1 MSNSAQKRIEELRQQ
16 ILEHDY
22 KYYVLAEPVI
32 SDPEYD
38 MLIKE
43 LEKLESQYP
52 DLITPDSPTQR
63 VGKDLTKY
71 FNPVQ
76 HKVPMLSL
84 ANTYSEEEL
93 LDFDRRVREGL
104 PETEKIEYTLELKI
118 DGASVS
124 IRYVDGYLQT
134 AATRGDGVIGE
145 EITANVKT
153 IRSVPLRLKKLPS
166 PSYELKDI
174 EVRGE
179 IYMKLADFLKL
190 NKETEIAGDKLFANP
205 RNTVAGT
212 LKMQDP
218 RIVAKRKLSMFSY
231 SLISEKDDLQTQ
243 YDNLK
248 ILKELGFVV
257 NPETKVCSD
266 IKEALDIC
274 HELESKRGSLLYEI
288 DGVVIKVNSLKQQKI
303 LGNIA
308 KSPRWAVAYKF
319 KARQAFSVLKDIT
332 WQVGRIGT
340 VTPVAE
346 LEPVF
351 LSGST
356 ISRATLHNF
365 DEIKRKD
372 VRIGDKVILEKGG
385 DVIPKIVG
393 VVLTERKNKT
403 KEVIP
408 PSKCPVCNS
417 NLYKPDEEVA
427 WYCENSECPAQIRGR
442 LEHFSARGAMDIEGL
457 GGSLINLF
465 VEKGF
470 LKTYDQ
476 IYNLK
481 NHRNKLINIERL
493 GEKSIDN
500 LLNAIEKSKKQ
511 PFSKVLFALGIRYVG
526 AGAAKKL
533 ASFFNSMDDL
543 IAASE
548 EEILGIHDIGKSISG
563 SLKNFFSNKKNIEI
577 IERLKSAGLN
587 FKGEK
592 KSIKQ
597 GSIFNKTFVLTG
609 TLSGFTREEAMDKIA
624 VLGGNV
630 TSAISSK
637 TDYVVAGEKP
647 GSKIEKANK
656 LGIKIINENEFIEL
670 LNG

>member
-1 MSNSAQKRIEELRQQ
+1 MSIQVQKKIEELRLQ
-16 ILEHDY
+16 ILDHDY
-22 KYYVLAEPVI
+22 RYYVLTDPVI
-32 SDPEYD
+32 SDTDYD

-43 LEKLESQYP
+43 LEKLEAENP
-52 DLITPDSPTQR
+52 NLITPDSPTQR
-63 VGKDLTKY
+63 VGKDLTKV

-76 HKVPMLSL
+76 HKIPMLSL

-93 LDFDRRVREGL
+93 FDFDRRVREGL
-104 PETEKIEYTLELKI
+104 PESEKIQYVVELKI

-124 IRYVDGYLQT
+124 IRYVNGYLQT
-134 AATRGDGVIGE
+134 GATRGDGVIGE

-153 IRSVPLRLKKLPS
+153 IKSVPLKLKKTSSHSMP
-166 PSYELKDI
+166 LKDI

-179 IYMKLADFLKL
+179 IYMRLEDFLKL
-190 NKETEIAGDKLFANP
+190 NKEREIAGDKLFANP
-205 RNTVAGT
+205 RNSAAGT

-218 RIVAKRKLSMFSY
+218 RIVSKRKLSMFAY
-231 SLISEKDDLQTQ
+231 SIISDEDVLNSQSE
-243 YDNLK
+243 NLK
-248 ILKELGFVV
+248 LLSELGFVV
-257 NPETKVCSD
+257 NPETKVCAD
-266 IKEALDIC
+266 INDALEFC
-274 HELESKRGSLLYEI
+274 RKLETKRESLPYEI
-288 DGVVIKVNSLKQQKI
+288 DGAVIKVNSLKQQKK

-319 KARQAFSVLKDIT
+319 KARQAFSRLKDIT

-393 VVLTERKNKT
+393 VVLSERDT
-403 KEVIP
+403 KRKPVVP
-408 PSKCPVCNS
+408 PSKCPVCGS
-417 NLYKPDEEVA
+417 KLFKPEEEVA

-442 LEHFSARGAMDIEGL
+442 LEHFASRGAMDIEGL
-457 GGSLINLF
+457 GEALINLF
-465 VEKGF
+465 VDRKF
-470 LKTYDQ
+470 LKSYDE

-481 NHRNKLINIERL
+481 NHREKLIDIDRL

-500 LLNAIEKSKKQ
+500 LLEAIEKSKKQ

-533 ASFFNSMDDL
+533 ASWFNSIDEL
-543 IAASE
+543 IFASE
-548 EEILGIHDIGKSISG
+548 EEILGIHEIGNSISN
-563 SLKNFFSNKKNIEI
+563 SIKTFFSDKKNIEI
-577 IERLKSAGLN
+577 IQRLKSAGLN
-587 FKGEK
+587 FKAEK
-592 KSIKQ
+592 KSVSH
-597 GSIFNKTFVLTG
+597 GALLDKTFVLTG
-609 TLSGFTREEAMDKIA
+609 TLSGFSREEAGDKIA
-624 VLGGNV
+624 SLGGKV
-630 TSAISSK
+630 TSAISKK
-637 TDYVVAGEKP
+637 TDYVVAGDKP
-647 GSKIEKANK
+647 GSKIDKANT
-656 LGIKIINENEFIEL
+656 LGIKIINEKEFIEL